1 MRQADGR
8 KRLGRPSPAL
18 VVAIIALIA
27 ALGGSAI
34 AAKHKK
40 LVLPKNS
47 VGTRQIK
54 SKAITAGKIARNAV
68 TGAKVADH
76 SLSGADI
83 NLAALGTVPQAQS
96 ADHAASAD
104 SLSGHA
110 AACPAGTTLIRG
122 ICFDSSSSGPAPT
135 VMAAADACA
144 ARGGWLPSPMELYAT
159 RSVLNLGT
167 GVGSDHMYTDAI
179 YNTPGGGNYRTIVV
193 DGTGTQPSES
203 ELTAP
208 SRYICAYPLVR

>member
-1 MRQADGR
+1 
-8 KRLGRPSPAL
+8 

-34 AAKHKK
+34 AAKHHKK

-54 SKAITAGKIARNAV
+54 SKAVTAGKIARNAV
-68 TGAKVADH
+68 TAAKVADH
-76 SLSGADI
+76 SLTGSDI
-83 NLAALGTVPQAQS
+83 NLSALGTVPS
-96 ADHAASAD
+96 ATNAAHAASAD
-104 SLSGHA
+104 SLGGHA
-110 AACPAGTTLIRG
+110 AACPGGTTLIRG
-122 ICFDSSSSGPAPT
+122 ICFDSSSSGPASSVT
-135 VMAAADACA
+135 AAADACA
-144 ARGGWLPSPMELYAT
+144 ARGGWLPSPLELYAT

-167 GVGSDHMYTDAI
+167 GVGDDHMYTDAM

-193 DGTGTQPSES
+193 DGTGAISES

-208 SRYICAYPLVR
+208 ARYICAYPLVR